1 MKIWK
6 AKYVIDLIHVYAL
19 LILPPS
25 SPPYIASSPHLPIS
39 ALIAIK
45 VTTQMPFQLNGNDG
59 MMYGAERLSSN

>member
-6 AKYVIDLIHVYAL
+6 VKYVIDLMYAV

-25 SPPYIASSPHLPIS
+25 PPPHIASSPHLPIS
-39 ALIAIK
+39 TLITIK

-59 MMYGAERLSSN
+59 MVHGAERLSSN